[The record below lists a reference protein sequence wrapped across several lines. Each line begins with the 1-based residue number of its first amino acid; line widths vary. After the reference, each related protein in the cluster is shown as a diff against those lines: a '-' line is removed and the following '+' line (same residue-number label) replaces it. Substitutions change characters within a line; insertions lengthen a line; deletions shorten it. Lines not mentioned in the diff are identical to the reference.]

1 MMNAWMARLKRSM
14 KERKRRWIIGA
25 SVTLALLV
33 IGLGVFASYSYWR
46 GYTETTTKRADELK
60 QRVDAAL
67 QQPAT
72 DSATR
77 MAKRDAFEAIVA
89 RYATEGRCDVSVWL
103 RWQVFIDS
111 LKQTSEH
118 CLAIERQQNDFLE
131 QLKKVNEYVEV
142 SARLSDPLSGLPIVT
157 EVEQDSIA
165 VVADTWQ
172 KTATTIAEMSVSD
185 GANDLKQSLS
195 HSVTSVAEVWREIAA
210 AHAVKDQA
218 KFEAELAKL
227 SPAYAA
233 LQTAYDLHQVTLNKL
248 GESLQVSYKVAFQE

>member
-1 MMNAWMARLKRSM
+1 MIDMWVTRFKRSVRGH
-14 KERKRRWIIGA
+14 KKGWLIGA
-25 SVTLALLV
+25 SATLVLLV
-33 IGLGVFASYSYWR
+33 MGLGVFASYSYWQ
-46 GYTETTTKRADELK
+46 GYAGATTKRADELK

-72 DSATR
+72 DNATR

-89 RYATEGRCDVSVWL
+89 SYATGGSCDVSIWL

-111 LKQTSEH
+111 LNQTSER
-118 CLAIERQQNDFLE
+118 CLVIERQQGDFLE

-142 SARLSDPLSGLPIVT
+142 SARLSDPLNGLPVVT

-172 KTATTIAEMSVSD
+172 KTATTITEVPVTD

-195 HSVTSVAEVWREIAA
+195 HSVTSVAAVWREIAA
-210 AHAVKDQA
+210 AHAAKDQA

-233 LQTAYDLHQVTLNKL
+233 LQAAYDLHQATLNKL
-248 GESLQVSYKVAFQE
+248 GESLQVSYEVAFQQ